1 MLQKLSQ
8 RFRSFFNPPWF
19 IRTVT
24 GQIDDWQDA
33 RGQANILAK
42 KAFTISDE
50 KVSVFKVN
58 NSIEEAQT
66 IAAYQL
72 TRGQT
77 PNTPV
82 IAIRFFYEEINKSG
96 LKIDNKN
103 VGKTGVYSV
112 DLAHRDLSGDLD
124 GYVSLSEIILKKQ
137 QVGYDRV
144 RRMGWCLCHFQ
155 FEAFLNDSSQISSD
169 IKDRCEEF
177 YSKLS
182 LKYQNRQKEQP

>member
-182 LKYQNRQKEQP
+182 LKYQKRQKEQP